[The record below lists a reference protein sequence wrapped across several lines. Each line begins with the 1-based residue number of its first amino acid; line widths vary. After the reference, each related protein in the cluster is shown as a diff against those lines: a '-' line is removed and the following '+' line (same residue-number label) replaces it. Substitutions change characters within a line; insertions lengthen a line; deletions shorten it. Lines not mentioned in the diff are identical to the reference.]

1 MRLQV
6 EISAASGWRAKAW
19 RKPLSV
25 GPIWSSANANRPR
38 RSSGAVVWLMPSAQT
53 AISLLPG
60 SDYKIEPA
68 PVVLPSPGKSS
79 MNLLDIFNHLLN
91 FLAPALA
98 VAGLV
103 VLGARL
109 VMRNRAVALALWT
122 QLAVNFLVG
131 ALTLVLGLWFFGRDG
146 KMASYAALV
155 MGCASSQWLMHKS
168 WKD

>member
-1 MRLQV
+1 
-6 EISAASGWRAKAW
+6 
-19 RKPLSV
+19 
-25 GPIWSSANANRPR
+25 
-38 RSSGAVVWLMPSAQT
+38 
-53 AISLLPG
+53 
-60 SDYKIEPA
+60 
-68 PVVLPSPGKSS
+68 